1 MCTLSPLLFPKKS
14 EKDMTKSAPG
24 SPTTPSI
31 VVTEHKELSSV
42 VPKAK
47 QSVRDQEKLQSKESL
62 QNKLQNTKG
71 TR

>member
-1 MCTLSPLLFPKKS
+1 MCTLSPLVFPKKS

-31 VVTEHKELSSV
+31 VVTEHKDFPIV

-47 QSVRDQEKLQSKESL
+47 QSVRDQEKQKSKESL

-71 TR
+71 SR